1 MIVLGDFCDRVFLV
15 GKDSFGTRKI
25 TFFCNIFGRH
35 MYPEEKHQAHAIMH
49 VPRTQNTLADS
60 LARSAF
66 MHFVSSIVFKTVNFQ
81 KGNLNTFR
89 LKLSAIRGV
98 LTKHGHMAST
108 WHILDTCYPI
118 WFVQIVIFVTCT

>member
-1 MIVLGDFCDRVFLV
+1 
-15 GKDSFGTRKI
+15 
-25 TFFCNIFGRH
+25 
-35 MYPEEKHQAHAIMH
+35 MYPEEKHQAHTTMH